1 MRKIVALLV
10 LITLMSCSQE
20 QPTLIKFE
28 LDKKG
33 SYAIQ
38 YREADGTFTVMDSLE
53 ILGGDVFE
61 VSFDTLQMISFLPI
75 QGELPVVHAV
85 IGPNTGELI
94 VDSEGFISGDE
105 ENDWL
110 GVQRSMQIELINL
123 IDSLDVIKDSY
134 TDSTTFEGLPALDS
148 VFFNYADAYRA
159 RILDSLES
167 VPGRLSN
174 IMTVY
179 HRIGQNPV
187 LDYTIDRK
195 VLRRMNIELQRLAPN
210 SKDALAFKMW
220 IEEFEETYVFT
231 QTVKENAEKFIPGHP
246 FPELT
251 LESPQG
257 ESKRLKRMSLDNHV
271 IAIWASWCA
280 ECRNDLRSV
289 AQKQNMDNW
298 ILLSLDGVPKQRS
311 PIGEWYSAINQDGLG
326 GSHLSDLKGGRSI
339 ITERLGVQEMP
350 LYFKV
355 EDGLITVRSNQI
367 SAVLN

>member
-1 MRKIVALLV
+1 MRKIVSLLA

-33 SYAIQ
+33 FYAIQ

-75 QGELPVVHAV
+75 QGDLPVVHAV
-85 IGPNTGELI
+85 IGPNTGELT
-94 VDSEGFISGDE
+94 VDSQGFISGDE
-105 ENDWL
+105 ENNWL
-110 GVQRSMQIELINL
+110 GVQRSMQIDLINL
-123 IDSLDVIKDSY
+123 IDSLDIIKNTY
-134 TDSTTFEGLPALDS
+134 TDSSTFKGLPVLDS
-148 VFFNYADAYRA
+148 IFFNYADTYRA

-167 VPGRLSN
+167 APGRLSN

-179 HRIGQNPV
+179 HRIGPKPV
-187 LDYTIDRK
+187 INYTVDRSI
-195 VLRRMNIELQRLAPN
+195 LRKMNTELIRLAPN
-210 SKDALAFKMW
+210 SKDAMAFKMW
-220 IEEFEETYVFT
+220 IEEFEESYIFT
-231 QTVKENAEKFIPGHP
+231 QTVEENANKFVPGNP
-246 FPELT
+246 FPEFS

-257 ESKRLKRMSLDNHV
+257 ESIRLKRMSLDNHV
-271 IAIWASWCA
+271 IAIWASWCT
-280 ECRNDLRSV
+280 ECRNDLRS
-289 AQKQNMDNW
+289 AAKSQNMDNW
-298 ILLSLDGVPKQRS
+298 ILLSLDGIPQQRN
-311 PIGEWYSAINQDGLG
+311 PIREWYLAITQDALG
-326 GSHLSDLKGGRSI
+326 GNHLSDLKGGRSV

>member
-20 QPTLIKFE
+20 QPTLIRFE
-28 LDKKG
+28 LDKEG

-38 YREADGTFTVMDSLE
+38 FREADGTFSIMDSLD
-53 ILGGDVFE
+53 ILGGDIFE

-105 ENDWL
+105 ENNWL

-220 IEEFEETYVFT
+220 IDEFEESYIFSL
-231 QTVKENAEKFIPGHP
+231 TVEENAEKFLPGHP

-257 ESKRLKRMSLDNHV
+257 ESIQLKRMSLDNHV
-271 IAIWASWCA
+271 VAIWASWCE
-280 ECRNDLRSV
+280 ECRNDLRSI
-289 AQKQNMDNW
+289 AKNQNMDNW
-298 ILLSLDGVPKQRS
+298 ILLSLDGVPQQRS

-355 EDGLITVRSNQI
+355 EGGLITVRSNQI